1 MRRHFFLRAGLALAG
16 LGLATSAFAQDE
28 PPPSKWRIDI
38 VAGLSRFELPSDG
51 TASLPGPGPTLQTSS
66 PINPSRKV
74 PTWFLGDGAS
84 LLNGVNQDF
93 GVVSRITPLD
103 AALGRM
109 GIGGSNAP
117 QVGVRLGRRL
127 GDRWTLELSAEFL
140 AGAADIDPAL
150 REAAEATVASFT
162 PAFQALLSTGP
173 FNGAEVSSTLS
184 QSNATS
190 RELAF
195 TGALQFRVLS
205 GATQPYLTLGG
216 GLISRVGDL
225 PSLTLT
231 GRYKFSVTP
240 GLLTV
245 VVPFEETDA
254 LTLRFDQGT
263 SLVGLAGAGL
273 RHRISDRLGIV
284 IDGRAY
290 LGRNTMNL
298 RLDSAAKITTGAPAG
313 FIESFTTPAIQF
325 SNATSTGRE
334 SSLSGTPLNG
344 FKAFTTTGAQVRW
357 SMTAG
362 VTVRF

>member
-1 MRRHFFLRAGLALAG
+1 MRRLFSLPAGLALAIVC
-16 LGLATSAFAQDE
+16 LATPASAQDD
-28 PPPSKWRIDI
+28 PASSKWRVDI

-51 TASLPGPGPTLQTSS
+51 TATLPGRGPALVTSS
-66 PINPSRKV
+66 PTNPSRRV

-84 LLNGVNQDF
+84 LVNGVNQEF
-93 GVVSRITPLD
+93 GVVARITPLD
-103 AALGRM
+103 AALSRM
-109 GIGGSNAP
+109 GIGGANAP

-127 GDRWTLELSAEFL
+127 SDRWTLELGVEFL

-150 REAAEATVASFT
+150 HEAAQATVASFT

-173 FNGAEVSSTLS
+173 FSGAEVSASLA

-195 TGALQFRVLS
+195 TGAVQFHVLS
-205 GATQPYLTLGG
+205 GATQPYVTLGG
-216 GLISRVGDL
+216 GLISRVGSL

-245 VVPFEETDA
+245 IVPFEETDT

-263 SLVGLAGAGL
+263 SIVGLAGAGL
-273 RHRISDRLGIV
+273 RHRLTDRLSLV
-284 IDGRAY
+284 VDGRAY

-298 RLDSAAKITTGAPAG
+298 RLDSAPKVTTGAPAG

-325 SNATSTGRE
+325 SNATSTGRD

-344 FKAFTTTGAQVRW
+344 FKAFTTSGSQVRW
-357 SMTAG
+357 SVTTG
-362 VTVRF
+362 VTLRF

>member
-1 MRRHFFLRAGLALAG
+1 MTGTLAHAGLLIV
-16 LGLATSAFAQDE
+16 LATVAVPAFAQDDK
-28 PPPSKWRIDI
+28 PTSKWRLDI
-38 VAGLSRFELPSDG
+38 VGGLSRFELPSEG
-51 TASLPGPGPTLQTSS
+51 TASLPAAGAPLQTSS
-66 PINPSRKV
+66 PVNPSRKV

-84 LLNGVNQDF
+84 LLNGVNQEF

-117 QVGVRLGRRL
+117 QVGVRLGRHL
-127 GDRWTLELSAEFL
+127 SSRWALELGVEFL

-150 REAAEATVASFT
+150 REAAQTTVASFT
-162 PAFQALLSTGP
+162 PAFQALLTTGP
-173 FNGAEVSSTLS
+173 FNGAEVSSSLS
-184 QSNATS
+184 ESNATS

-195 TGALQFRVLS
+195 TGAFQFTLLS
-205 GATQPYLTLGG
+205 GATQPYLTVGG
-216 GLISRVGDL
+216 GLISRVGNL

-245 VVPFEETDA
+245 VVPFEETDR

-263 SLVGLAGAGL
+263 SLVGLAGAGI
-273 RHRISDRLGIV
+273 RHRISDRFSMV

-298 RLDSAAKITTGAPAG
+298 RLDSAASVTPGAPAG
-313 FIESFTTPAIQF
+313 FIESFTTPAVQF
-325 SNATSTGRE
+325 SNAASTGRE

-344 FKAFTTTGAQVRW
+344 FKAFTTSGAQVRW
-357 SMTAG
+357 SVTAG
-362 VTVRF
+362 VTLRF